1 MSSTFQ
7 IHFRPDAVKDYA
19 HELICTSERERFIV
33 PIRCIGSRGILDFPD
48 FVNLEECPVK
58 MNKPKTLLVRNV
70 GTDVARFSLE
80 TDESFKVEPTFGEL
94 KIDEAMQIT
103 VEFQPTILGDSI
115 GEMRINYDTGEEVFV
130 SLQGVGVNLDVRLNQ
145 SELKIASTYIGMANF
160 KTFVINNKGTDTV
173 TFQFSEFSTKF
184 EEEKE
189 RKVLIENIN
198 EDETNERYSII
209 SIQLNPG

>member
-7 IHFRPDAVKDYA
+7 IQFRPDAVKDYA

-48 FVNLEECPVK
+48 FVNLDSQ
-58 MNKPKTLLVRNV
+58 NGKPKTLLVRNV
-70 GTDVARFSLE
+70 GTDIARFSLE
-80 TDESFKVEPTFGEL
+80 TDESFKIKPKHGEL
-94 KIDEAMQIT
+94 KIGEAMQIT
-103 VEFQPTILGDSI
+103 VEFHPMIIGDC
-115 GEMRINYDTGEEVFV
+115 GGDMRINYDTGEEVYV
-130 SLQGVGVNLDVRLNQ
+130 SLQGIGVNLDVRLNQ

-160 KTFVINNKGTDTV
+160 KTFVINNKGSETV

-189 RKVLIENIN
+189 RNALIGNIN
-198 EDETNERYSII
+198 EDETNERYLINVVTPII
-209 SIQLNPG
+209 ST